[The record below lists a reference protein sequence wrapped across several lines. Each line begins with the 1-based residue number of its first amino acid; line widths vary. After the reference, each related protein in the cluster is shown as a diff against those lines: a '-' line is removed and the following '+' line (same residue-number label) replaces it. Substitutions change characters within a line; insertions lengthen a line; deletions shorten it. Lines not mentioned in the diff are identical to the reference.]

1 MHSPSED
8 CLEVMRIIRFEERM
22 SIESKRNTKY
32 AIAAVL
38 FVALFAI
45 QLLFS
50 RFGFFISR
58 LFDYSALDSD
68 DLFLQ
73 VSVHHIIQML
83 CALALIFII
92 RKVKK
97 IEGFYLRP
105 RLDSKGIKDTVL
117 FCVAIVVYYLA
128 IYIAGSFTNTI
139 STYDYE
145 LNPTN
150 VIGTLGFQLL
160 LSGPSEEI
168 LFRSLP
174 ITLLLSVLDPESKRD
189 RAIAV
194 ISASVLFGVAHINVF
209 TFSIPWFQV
218 CYAFVLGIFYGY
230 TFIRSK
236 SVIYPMIMH
245 SMSNVISVGGCY
257 LYMVLFK

>member
-1 MHSPSED
+1 MGAG
-8 CLEVMRIIRFEERM
+8 
-22 SIESKRNTKY
+22 SKRNTKY
-32 AIAAVL
+32 VITAIL
-38 FVALFAI
+38 IVALFAV
-45 QLLFS
+45 QFLFS
-50 RFGFFISR
+50 RFGFLISQ
-58 LFDYSALDSD
+58 LFDYSSLDPD
-68 DLFLQ
+68 GLFAQ
-73 VSVHHIIQML
+73 VAVHHIIQML

-92 RKVKK
+92 WKAKK
-97 IEGFYLRP
+97 AEGFNLRP
-105 RLDSKGIKDTVL
+105 RLDPRGLKDTLL
-117 FCVAIVVYYLA
+117 FCLAITVYYLA
-128 IYIAGSFTNTI
+128 VYIIGSFTNTI
-139 STYDYE
+139 STYDYV
-145 LNPTN
+145 LNAVN
-150 VIGTLGFQLL
+150 VSGTLGFQLL

-174 ITLLLSVLDPESKRD
+174 IAVLLSVLDPDSKRD

-194 ISASVLFGVAHINVF
+194 ISAAALFGIAHIDLF
-209 TFSIPWFQV
+209 TFRVSWFQV

>member
-1 MHSPSED
+1 MGAG
-8 CLEVMRIIRFEERM
+8 
-22 SIESKRNTKY
+22 SKRNTKY
-32 AIAAVL
+32 VITAILIVVL
-38 FVALFAI
+38 FAVQF
-45 QLLFS
+45 LFS
-50 RFGFFISR
+50 RFGFFVSQ
-58 LFDYSALDSD
+58 LFDYSSWDPD

-83 CALALIFII
+83 CALALIFALL
-92 RKVKK
+92 KVKK
-97 IEGFYLRP
+97 IEGFNLKP

-117 FCVAIVVYYLA
+117 FCAAITIYYLV
-128 IYIAGSFTNTI
+128 IYIIGSFTNSI
-139 STYDYE
+139 NTYDYE

-174 ITLLLSVLDPESKRD
+174 VTLLLSVLDPESKRD

-194 ISASVLFGVAHINVF
+194 ISSAVLFGIAHIDVV

-230 TFIRSK
+230 IFIRSK
-236 SVIYPMIMH
+236 CVIYPMIMH

-257 LYMVLFK
+257 LYMVLFR

>member
-1 MHSPSED
+1 MGA
-8 CLEVMRIIRFEERM
+8 
-22 SIESKRNTKY
+22 ESRCKNKY
-32 AIAAVL
+32 VIAAIL
-38 FVALFAI
+38 IVALFVV
-45 QLLFS
+45 QFLFS
-50 RFGFFISR
+50 RFGSLISQ
-58 LFDYSALDSD
+58 LFDYSSFDPD
-68 DLFLQ
+68 GLFAQ

-97 IEGFYLRP
+97 IEGFDLRP

-117 FCVAIVVYYLA
+117 FCTAITAYYLV

-139 STYDYE
+139 NTYDYE

-174 ITLLLSVLDPESKRD
+174 IAVLLSVLDPESKRD

-194 ISASVLFGVAHINVF
+194 ISAAVLFGIAHINVF
-209 TFSIPWFQV
+209 TFHVPWFQV

>member
-1 MHSPSED
+1 MGSG
-8 CLEVMRIIRFEERM
+8 
-22 SIESKRNTKY
+22 SKRSSSCIIT
-32 AIAAVL
+32 AIL
-38 FVALFAI
+38 IVALFGV

-50 RFGFFISR
+50 RFGFFISQ
-58 LFDYSALDSD
+58 LFDYSSIYPD
-68 DLFLQ
+68 DLFFA

-83 CALALIFII
+83 CALTLIFII
-92 RKVKK
+92 WKVKR
-97 IEGFYLRP
+97 IEGFNLKP
-105 RLDSKGIKDTVL
+105 RLDTKGIKDTVI
-117 FCVAIVVYYLA
+117 FCAAIIVYYLVV
-128 IYIAGSFTNTI
+128 YIAGSLSDTINT
-139 STYDYE
+139 YGYE

-194 ISASVLFGVAHINVF
+194 ISASVLFGIAHINVF
-209 TFSIPWFQV
+209 TFQVSWFQV

-230 TFIRSK
+230 AFIRSK

-257 LYMVLFK
+257 LYMILFK

>member
-1 MHSPSED
+1 MGAG
-8 CLEVMRIIRFEERM
+8 
-22 SIESKRNTKY
+22 SKRKSKY
-32 AIAAVL
+32 VITAIL
-38 FVALFAI
+38 IVALFAV
-45 QLLFS
+45 QFLFS
-50 RFGFFISR
+50 RLGFLISQ
-58 LFDYSALDSD
+58 LFDYSSLDPD
-68 DLFLQ
+68 NLFAQ
-73 VSVHHIIQML
+73 VAVHHIIQML

-92 RKVKK
+92 WKAKK
-97 IEGFYLRP
+97 TEGFNLRP
-105 RLDSKGIKDTVL
+105 RVDSKGLKDTLL
-117 FCVAIVVYYLA
+117 FCLAITVYYLVV
-128 IYIAGSFTNTI
+128 YIIGSFTNTI
-139 STYDYE
+139 STYDYA
-145 LNPTN
+145 LNAVN
-150 VIGTLGFQLL
+150 VSGTLGFQLL

-174 ITLLLSVLDPESKRD
+174 IAVLLTVLDPDSRRD

-194 ISASVLFGVAHINVF
+194 ISAAALFGIAHIDLF
-209 TFSIPWFQV
+209 TFRVSWFQV

>member
-1 MHSPSED
+1 MGAG
-8 CLEVMRIIRFEERM
+8 
-22 SIESKRNTKY
+22 SKRNTKY
-32 AIAAVL
+32 VITAIL
-38 FVALFAI
+38 IVALFAV
-45 QLLFS
+45 QFLFS
-50 RFGFFISR
+50 RFGFLISQ
-58 LFDYSALDSD
+58 LFDYSSLDPD
-68 DLFLQ
+68 GLFAQ
-73 VSVHHIIQML
+73 VAVYHIIQML

-92 RKVKK
+92 CKAKK
-97 IEGFYLRP
+97 AEGFNLRP
-105 RLDSKGIKDTVL
+105 RLDPRGLKDTLL
-117 FCVAIVVYYLA
+117 FCLAITVYYLA
-128 IYIAGSFTNTI
+128 VYIIGSFTNTI
-139 STYDYE
+139 STYDYA
-145 LNPTN
+145 LNAVN
-150 VIGTLGFQLL
+150 VSGTLGFQLL

-174 ITLLLSVLDPESKRD
+174 IAVLLSVLDPDSKRD

-194 ISASVLFGVAHINVF
+194 ISAAALFGIAHIDLF
-209 TFSIPWFQV
+209 TFRVSWFQV

>member
-1 MHSPSED
+1 
-8 CLEVMRIIRFEERM
+8 M
-22 SIESKRNTKY
+22 SVESSSHTKY
-32 AIAAVL
+32 VITAVL
-38 FVALFAI
+38 FVMLFLV

-50 RFGFFISR
+50 RFGFFISQM
-58 LFDYSALDSD
+58 FDYSSLDPD
-68 DLFLQ
+68 NLFLQ
-73 VSVHHIIQML
+73 VSVHHIIQMP
-83 CALALIFII
+83 CALVLIFII

-97 IEGFYLRP
+97 IDGFNLRP
-105 RLDSKGIKDTVL
+105 YFDSKGIKDTVL
-117 FCVAIVVYYLA
+117 FCAAIIVYYLV
-128 IYIAGSFTNTI
+128 IYIVGLFTNTI
-139 STYDYE
+139 NTYDYE

-174 ITLLLSVLDPESKRD
+174 ITVLLSVLDPEDKRD

-194 ISASVLFGVAHINVF
+194 ISAAILFGVAHINVF
-209 TFSIPWFQV
+209 TFSVPWFQV

-257 LYMVLFK
+257 LYMLLLK

>member
-1 MHSPSED
+1 
-8 CLEVMRIIRFEERM
+8 M
-22 SIESKRNTKY
+22 SVVPNNHTKY
-32 AIAAVL
+32 VITAVL
-38 FVALFAI
+38 FVILFLV

-50 RFGFFISR
+50 RFGFFISQ
-58 LFDYSALDSD
+58 LFDYSSLDPD
-68 DLFLQ
+68 NLFLQ

-83 CALALIFII
+83 CTVVLIFII

-97 IEGFYLRP
+97 IDRFKLSP
-105 RLDSKGIKDTVL
+105 CFDSRGIKYTVL
-117 FCVAIVVYYLA
+117 FCIAITVYYLV
-128 IYIAGSFTNTI
+128 IYIVGSFTNTI
-139 STYDYE
+139 NTYDYE

-174 ITLLLSVLDPESKRD
+174 ITMLLSVLDPESKRD

-194 ISASVLFGVAHINVF
+194 ISAAVLFGIAHINVF
-209 TFSIPWFQV
+209 TFSVPWFQV
-218 CYAFVLGIFYGY
+218 CYAFILGIFYGY

-257 LYMVLFK
+257 LYMILLK

>member
-1 MHSPSED
+1 
-8 CLEVMRIIRFEERM
+8 M

-32 AIAAVL
+32 VIAVALV
-38 FVALFAI
+38 VALFAV

-58 LFDYSALDSD
+58 LFDYSALD
-68 DLFLQ
+68 
-73 VSVHHIIQML
+73 
-83 CALALIFII
+83 
-92 RKVKK
+92 
-97 IEGFYLRP
+97 P
-105 RLDSKGIKDTVL
+105 KGIKDTVL
-117 FCVAIVVYYLA
+117 FCVAITVYYLA

-194 ISASVLFGVAHINVF
+194 ISAAVVLSAEI
-209 TFSIPWFQV
+209 I
-218 CYAFVLGIFYGY
+218 
-230 TFIRSK
+230 
-236 SVIYPMIMH
+236 
-245 SMSNVISVGGCY
+245 
-257 LYMVLFK
+257 

>member
-1 MHSPSED
+1 MGAG
-8 CLEVMRIIRFEERM
+8 
-22 SIESKRNTKY
+22 SKRNTKY
-32 AIAAVL
+32 VITAIL
-38 FVALFAI
+38 IVALFAV
-45 QLLFS
+45 QFLFS
-50 RFGFFISR
+50 RLGFLISQ
-58 LFDYSALDSD
+58 LLDYSSLDPD
-68 DLFLQ
+68 GLFAQ

-92 RKVKK
+92 WKVKK
-97 IEGFYLRP
+97 TEGFKLRP
-105 RLDSKGIKDTVL
+105 RLDSRGIKDTLL
-117 FCVAIVVYYLA
+117 FCLAITVYYLA
-128 IYIAGSFTNTI
+128 VYIIGSLTNTI
-139 STYDYE
+139 STYDYA
-145 LNPTN
+145 LNTTN
-150 VIGTLGFQLL
+150 VIGTLGFQLF

-174 ITLLLSVLDPESKRD
+174 ITVMLSVLDPDSKID

-194 ISASVLFGVAHINVF
+194 SGAAALFGIAHINVF
-209 TFSIPWFQV
+209 TFQVPWFQV

>member
-1 MHSPSED
+1 MGSG
-8 CLEVMRIIRFEERM
+8 
-22 SIESKRNTKY
+22 SKRSSSCIIT
-32 AIAAVL
+32 AIL
-38 FVALFAI
+38 IVALFGV

-50 RFGFFISR
+50 RFGFFISQ
-58 LFDYSALDSD
+58 LFDYSSIDPD
-68 DLFLQ
+68 DLFFA

-83 CALALIFII
+83 CALTLIFII
-92 RKVKK
+92 WKVKR
-97 IEGFYLRP
+97 IEGFNLKP
-105 RLDSKGIKDTVL
+105 RLDTKGIKDTVI
-117 FCVAIVVYYLA
+117 FCAAIIVYYLVV
-128 IYIAGSFTNTI
+128 YIAGSLSDTINT
-139 STYDYE
+139 YGYE

-194 ISASVLFGVAHINVF
+194 ISASVLFGIAHINVF
-209 TFSIPWFQV
+209 TFQVSWFQV

-230 TFIRSK
+230 AFIRSK

-257 LYMVLFK
+257 LYMILFK